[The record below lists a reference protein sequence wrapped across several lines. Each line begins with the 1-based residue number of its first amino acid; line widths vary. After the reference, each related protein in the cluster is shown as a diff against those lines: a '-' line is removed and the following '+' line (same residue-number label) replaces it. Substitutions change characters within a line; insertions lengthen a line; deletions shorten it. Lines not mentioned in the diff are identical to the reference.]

1 MSNYLI
7 EAEDLINLLKKPVE
21 ELAKIRIL
29 DSTF

>member
-21 ELAKIRIL
+21 ELAKIRVL